1 MGVTSSKCDVCGIQS
16 AQPNVRIVGG
26 VDAVQKSWPS
36 VGALTTTYQ
45 SFGTKY
51 SARCSL
57 TLIERRT
64 ALTAAHCRI
73 SGVALSSYRVIL
85 GLYDTRDLKNTLS
98 SYIQAISLS
107 KFIRVNFF

>member
-1 MGVTSSKCDVCGIQS
+1 MHWIRAHIFICRSILSIIFHQSKTLQS
-16 AQPNVRIVGG
+16 NEYLRYLSHGKIKFLLSDILQCFRKNNYFFLLKG
-26 VDAVQKSWPS
+26 SN
-36 VGALTTTYQ
+36 
-45 SFGTKY
+45 
-51 SARCSL
+51 
-57 TLIERRT
+57 